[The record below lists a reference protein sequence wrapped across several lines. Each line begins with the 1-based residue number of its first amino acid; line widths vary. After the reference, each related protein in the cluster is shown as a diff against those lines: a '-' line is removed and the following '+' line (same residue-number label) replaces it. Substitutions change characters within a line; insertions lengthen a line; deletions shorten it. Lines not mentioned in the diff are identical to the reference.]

1 MKELTTYLLESL
13 ACGGVLYACY
23 RLLLDRRVAFGWCR
37 GWLLAL
43 PLLAAVI
50 PLLRIP
56 LYPGEVIY
64 LTAAPAPQSGLPIPA
79 EAMPATVVE
88 AERITAGELLAW
100 LYAAGAAAVLGA
112 AAAQLWRI
120 RQLGHGAAVTRT
132 GRMTLVRTRQQCA
145 AFSLFGRV
153 YVWEQLPPREL
164 EAVLLHEASHI
175 RRRHSLERLAMELLK
190 AALWWNPFVWLAARR
205 LVEVEEYEADSDVL
219 ASGYALN
226 SYIDT
231 LFMQLFG
238 YSPEIA
244 NGLRSSLTKKRL
256 KMMTSKTP
264 SRHARL
270 RLAATLPFIIG
281 LLCAFAFTSRAAV
294 ILPAETAEPAA
305 TPATAPAA
313 TPAATAETPA
323 VTTEMNLQ
331 QPTAA
336 APKADPSEKSCRVH
350 LMVALRDFTEDGKHF
365 TMKRAS
371 SGVIVRVKD
380 STLGA
385 VTDEKG
391 VAELTVPQGC
401 LLEVSSMG
409 YETRLVEVPREER
422 FSQSVILDKSAGD
435 TDNEARQ
442 PKQEGKPLVI
452 TFRDKDGVAG
462 TPLYLVDGVETEIDV
477 IPTNIGSVTFI
488 YAEDAVKRYGE
499 ERGRFGALEITT
511 RTLQEMARETEAPPF
526 IVAETMPLFEGGD
539 LLKFRQWLQ
548 TQVRYPAEALK
559 KQIEGRVVCSF
570 VVERDG
576 SVSNI
581 MALQSPDRLL
591 TDEVRRVLANSPRW
605 TPGMQ
610 KGKTV
615 RVKYIVPV
623 DFRLP
628 EKNEA
633 ATGAGT
639 PAAAKTDSPAAEED
653 APVTLAETMP
663 LFHSGD
669 LTTFRQWLQTQIRYP
684 AEALRKRIEGRIICT
699 CVIERDGSVSNVR
712 PLKIADISL
721 YEEVKRALKNSPRWT
736 PGRHKG
742 KIVLV
747 KKVLV
752 VDFSIEEKKTDNSTA
767 TVQGNITVLPTE

>member
-64 LTAAPAPQSGLPIPA
+64 LTAAPAPQSGLPVPA

-88 AERITAGELLAW
+88 AERITAGELLTW

-305 TPATAPAA
+305 LAATTPAA

-331 QPTAA
+331 QPAA
-336 APKADPSEKSCRVH
+336 ATPEVWPSDKGCRVH
-350 LMVALRDFTEDGKHF
+350 LVVALRDFTEDGKHF

-401 LLEVSSMG
+401 LLEVSNMG

-422 FSQSVILDKSAGD
+422 FSQSVMLDNSAGD

-442 PKQEGKPLVI
+442 PQQEGKPLVI

-462 TPLYLVDGVETEIDV
+462 TPLYMVDGVETEIDV

-511 RTLQEMARETEAPPF
+511 RTLQEMARETEDPPF

-684 AEALRKRIEGRIICT
+684 AEALRKRIEGRIICSFD
-699 CVIERDGSVSNVR
+699 IERDGSVSNVQV
-712 PLKIADISL
+712 LKTANISL
-721 YEEVKRALKNSPRWT
+721 YREVKRALEYPPRWI
-736 PGRHKG
+736 PGQNKG
-742 KIVLV
+742 EVGLTKRKI
-747 KKVLV
+747 LV
-752 VDFSIEEKKTDNSTA
+752 VDFSIEEKKTDNST
-767 TVQGNITVLPTE
+767 TVQGNITVV

>member
-64 LTAAPAPQSGLPIPA
+64 LTAAPAPQSGLPVPA

-88 AERITAGELLAW
+88 AERITAGELLTW

-231 LFMQLFG
+231 LFMQLFS

-305 TPATAPAA
+305 TPATEPAA

-350 LMVALRDFTEDGKHF
+350 LVVALRDFTRNGKHA
-365 TMKRAS
+365 TTKRDA
-371 SGVIVRVKD
+371 SGVIVRVKG
-380 STLGA
+380 STLSA

-401 LLEVSSMG
+401 LLEVSRTG

-442 PKQEGKPLVI
+442 PQQEGKPLVI

-462 TPLYLVDGVETEIDV
+462 TPLYMVDGVETEIDV

-511 RTLQEMARETEAPPF
+511 RTLQEMARETEDPPF

-684 AEALRKRIEGRIICT
+684 AEALRKRIEGRIICSFD
-699 CVIERDGSVSNVR
+699 IERDGSVSNVQV
-712 PLKIADISL
+712 LKTANISL
-721 YEEVKRALKNSPRWT
+721 YREVKRALEYPPRWI
-736 PGRHKG
+736 PGQNKG
-742 KIVLV
+742 EVGLTKRKI
-747 KKVLV
+747 LV
-752 VDFSIEEKKTDNSTA
+752 VDFSIEEKKTDNST
-767 TVQGNITVLPTE
+767 TVQGNITVV

>member
-64 LTAAPAPQSGLPIPA
+64 LTAAPAPQSGLPVPA

-88 AERITAGELLAW
+88 AERITAGELLTW

-305 TPATAPAA
+305 LAATTPAA

-336 APKADPSEKSCRVH
+336 VPKADPSEKSCRVH

-391 VAELTVPQGC
+391 VVELTVPQGH
-401 LLEVSSMG
+401 LLEVSNMG

-422 FSQSVILDKSAGD
+422 FSQSVMLDNSAGD

-442 PKQEGKPLVI
+442 PQQEGKPLVI

-462 TPLYLVDGVETEIDV
+462 TPLYMVDGVETEIDV

-511 RTLQEMARETEAPPF
+511 RTLQEMARETEDPPF

-684 AEALRKRIEGRIICT
+684 AEALRKRIEGRIICSFD
-699 CVIERDGSVSNVR
+699 IERDGSVSNVQV
-712 PLKIADISL
+712 LKTANISL
-721 YEEVKRALKNSPRWT
+721 YREVKRALEYPPRWI
-736 PGRHKG
+736 PGQNKG
-742 KIVLV
+742 EVGLTKRKI
-747 KKVLV
+747 LV
-752 VDFSIEEKKTDNSTA
+752 VDFSIEEKKTDNST
-767 TVQGNITVLPTE
+767 TVQGNITVV